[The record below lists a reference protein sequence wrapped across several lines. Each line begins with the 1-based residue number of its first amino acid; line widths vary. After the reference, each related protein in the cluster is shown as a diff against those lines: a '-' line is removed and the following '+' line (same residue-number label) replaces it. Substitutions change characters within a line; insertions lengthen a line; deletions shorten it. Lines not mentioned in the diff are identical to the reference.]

1 MEAPLMMRTWLVGAV
16 VLMSGALGCGK
27 GGGGGGSGAT
37 TTYVYASGDQVTEPP
52 AFCGIVRG
60 PEDVGDGSMHYEV
73 DDIGTLGA
81 ADTLEAVIIS
91 DSFFSSEGCTF
102 TADQTLFEGSVIVSN
117 SGTITGV
124 YADSYDFVVACGNYA
139 TNCVFNLTWTATY

>member
-1 MEAPLMMRTWLVGAV
+1 MMRTWLVGAV
-16 VLMSGALGCGK
+16 VVMSGALGCGK
-27 GGGGGGSGAT
+27 GSGGGGGSGAVT
-37 TTYVYASGDQVTEPP
+37 HVYASGDQFTEPP
-52 AFCGIVRG
+52 GFCGIVVG

-91 DSFFSSEGCTF
+91 DSFFNTEGCTF
-102 TADQTLFEGSVIVSN
+102 TADQTLFDGSVIVSN
-117 SGTITGV
+117 SGPITGV

-139 TNCVFNLTWTATY
+139 TNCVFDLTWTATF